1 VLMVATSVLEL
12 WLLGIFF
19 VHYITKQLSENVLA
33 RLEAVAFPFSG
44 KGEMIFVIPIFIIVI

>member
-1 VLMVATSVLEL
+1 MVATSVLEL